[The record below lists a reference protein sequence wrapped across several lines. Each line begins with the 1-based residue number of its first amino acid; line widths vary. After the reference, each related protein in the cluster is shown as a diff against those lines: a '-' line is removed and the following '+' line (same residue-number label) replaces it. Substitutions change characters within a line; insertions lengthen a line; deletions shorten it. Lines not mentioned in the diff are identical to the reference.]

1 MFGFVFSFRMLKKGK
16 ETLITFPKSKKKER
30 KKEKKEKKEQTCLS
44 LLTSKSQAFGL
55 SVRSGR

>member
-1 MFGFVFSFRMLKKGK
+1 MLKKGK

-44 LLTSKSQAFGL
+44 LLTSKSRAFGL
-55 SVRSGR
+55 SIRSSR